1 MSAVLYASLLPRL
14 SWETLSKSHGSSSL
28 SPAGAL
34 ALVTYLVVFQRDH
47 PLCGDLSDPS
57 RPASARLT
65 FFVTCLFSFVFFS
78 CYSGLLTATMIGAES
93 ELSVESMLDLEAS
106 DLSLH
111 LWEDSSTFDSFKDAP
126 PESPRGKVYKAK
138 VEGKLDEVFINSNE
152 EIHAKLVKQVLF
164 IPAASTRSISP
175 PPTRLQTLRAYT
187 WPGIPYWPGTPTC
200 TPSET
205 FETLPPRRCPS
216 ASRRTPS
223 TGRPSTTN

>member
-65 FFVTCLFSFVFFS
+65 FFVACLFSFVFFS

-138 VEGKLDEVFINSNE
+138 VEGKLEQVFINSNE
-152 EIHAKLVKQVLF
+152 EIHAKLV
-164 IPAASTRSISP
+164 
-175 PPTRLQTLRAYT
+175 
-187 WPGIPYWPGTPTC
+187 
-200 TPSET
+200 
-205 FETLPPRRCPS
+205 
-216 ASRRTPS
+216 
-223 TGRPSTTN
+223 